1 MAQGGR
7 CPIVLIRTAF
17 IQKMLSSHIYICTK
31 NRSYAVF
38 MDVCVKNYGGYAFH
52 VI

>member
-1 MAQGGR
+1 MSDRPNTHSFYSKDA
-7 CPIVLIRTAF
+7 LFTY
-17 IQKMLSSHIYICTK
+17 IYICTK